1 MENTDIDHPIVQ
13 LHAFDKDSGANAE
26 LLYSIVEGKYKKMFT
41 VDVDGLVLTRSSP
54 DRESMSVY
62 TLNVSGLLVL

>member
-1 MENTDIDHPIVQ
+1 MENTDIDHAIVQ
-13 LHAFDKDSGANAE
+13 LHAFDEDSGGNAE
-26 LLYSIVEGKYKKMFT
+26 LLYSIVEGNKKMFT
-41 VDVDGLVLTRSSP
+41 VDVDGLILTRSSP